1 MSGWARKRFWSKVTV
16 AAQADGFG
24 VLLDGRPLRT
34 PERRPLT
41 VPTQALAGMIAA
53 EWDAQQDTIRP
64 DLMPAT
70 RSANVA
76 LDKLPATRAAVVDEI
91 AGWGET
97 DLLCYRATE
106 PQALIARQAAAW
118 DPLLDWAAAR
128 YGARLVVTAG
138 VMPMPQPAEALAPL
152 RAELERRDAFEL
164 CALHDLVALSGSLV
178 IGLATA
184 EGQSDPESLWRAS
197 RIDEDW
203 QIECWGDDD
212 EALSL
217 SRARQTAFAQAARFF
232 AACRRT
238 GQ

>member
-1 MSGWARKRFWSKVTV
+1 MSDWARKRFWSDVTV
-16 AAQADGFG
+16 ARHDDGFG
-24 VLLDGRPLRT
+24 VLLDDRPLRT
-34 PERRPLT
+34 PDRKPLIL
-41 VPTQALAGMIAA
+41 PTQALADLVAA
-53 EWDAQQDTIRP
+53 EWAAQVGTIRP

-70 RSANVA
+70 RAANVA

-91 AGWGET
+91 ARWGET

-118 DPLLDWAAAR
+118 DPLLDWAAVR

-138 VMPMPQPAEALAPL
+138 VMPTPQPAQALAPL
-152 RAELERRDAFEL
+152 RAALDLCDAFEL
-164 CALHDLVALSGSLV
+164 CALHDLVALSGSLI

-184 EGQSDPESLWRAS
+184 EGQAAPDALWRAS

-203 QIECWGDDD
+203 QIDCWGEDD
-212 EALSL
+212 EARALT
-217 SRARQTAFAQAARFF
+217 RARHAAFVQAADFF

-238 GQ
+238 GH